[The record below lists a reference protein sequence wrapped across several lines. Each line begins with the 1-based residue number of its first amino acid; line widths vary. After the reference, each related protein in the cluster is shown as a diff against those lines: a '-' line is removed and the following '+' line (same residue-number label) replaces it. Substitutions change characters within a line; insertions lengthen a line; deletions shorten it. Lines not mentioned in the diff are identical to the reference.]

1 MTRDEVR
8 RIVLDVL
15 EEKGVDP
22 DNSRSLEGS
31 VSLYGACSKKM
42 VGDIVGEALLHSR
55 IVVVDGRGVR
65 SIAGTKIKT

>member
-15 EEKGVDP
+15 EEEVCIDSG
-22 DNSRSLEGS
+22 RSSEGS

-65 SIAGTKIKT
+65 SIAGTKIKS